1 MVTTLISAVSGK
13 IESKG
18 PEYVDVNVYG
28 VTFRISTPTTTIDQ
42 IGESGDSVR
51 LLTSLQLRQD
61 SITMYGFA
69 TEEDRIAFDALI
81 NINGVGPRLAI
92 AVLSTFDAG
101 SMAAAVQSEDTGAFV
116 RVPGVGART
125 ASRIVLELKGKL
137 DQSGSIPGGAEI
149 VDDVFDS
156 LTSLGY
162 SIQETRNAI
171 TSINTEEN
179 NKLNTEEK
187 LRLALQF
194 LTSQ

>member
-18 PEYVDVNVYG
+18 PEYVDVNVSG

-42 IGESGDSVR
+42 IGKSGDSVR

-137 DQSGSIPGGAEI
+137 DQSWSIPGGAEI

>member
-125 ASRIVLELKGKL
+125 ASRIVLELNGKL
-137 DQSGSIPGGAEI
+137 DQSWSIPGGAEI

-179 NKLNTEEK
+179 NKLNTEEN

>member
-137 DQSGSIPGGAEI
+137 DQSWSIPGGAEI

-162 SIQETRNAI
+162 SIQETRNAL

>member
-1 MVTTLISAVSGK
+1 MVNTLISAITGK

-18 PEYVDVNVYG
+18 PEYVDIIVSG
-28 VTFRISTPTTTIDQ
+28 VTFRISTPTSTIDR
-42 IGESGDSVR
+42 IGDSGDSVK

-69 TEEDRIAFDALI
+69 TEEDRMAFEALI

-101 SMAAAVQSEDTGAFV
+101 TMAAAVQSEDTDSFK
-116 RVPGVGART
+116 RVPGVGARS

-137 DQSGSIPGGAEI
+137 DQSWSIPGGAEI

-162 SIQETRNAI
+162 SVQETRRAI
-171 TSINTEEN
+171 TSTNTGEN
-179 NKLNTEEK
+179 DRLTTEEK

>member
-1 MVTTLISAVSGK
+1 MVNTLISAITGE

-18 PEYVDVNVYG
+18 PEYVDIIVSG
-28 VTFRISTPTTTIDQ
+28 VTFRISTPTSTIDR
-42 IGESGDSVR
+42 IGDSGDSVK

-69 TEEDRIAFDALI
+69 TEEDRMAFEALI

-101 SMAAAVQSEDTGAFV
+101 TMAAAVQSEDTDSFK

-137 DQSGSIPGGAEI
+137 DQSWSIPGGAEI

-162 SIQETRNAI
+162 SVQETRRAI
-171 TSINTEEN
+171 TSTNTGEN
-179 NKLNTEEK
+179 DRLTTEEK

>member
-18 PEYVDVNVYG
+18 PEYIDVNVSG

-42 IGESGDSVR
+42 IGKSGDSVR

-137 DQSGSIPGGAEI
+137 DQSWSIPGGAEI

-171 TSINTEEN
+171 NSINTEEN

>member
-1 MVTTLISAVSGK
+1 
-13 IESKG
+13 
-18 PEYVDVNVYG
+18 
-28 VTFRISTPTTTIDQ
+28 
-42 IGESGDSVR
+42 
-51 LLTSLQLRQD
+51 
-61 SITMYGFA
+61 MYGFA
-69 TEEDRIAFDALI
+69 TEEDRMAFEALI

-101 SMAAAVQSEDTGAFV
+101 SMAAAVQSEDTDSFK

-137 DQSGSIPGGAEI
+137 DQSWSIPGGAEI
-149 VDDVFDS
+149 VDDVFAS

-162 SIQETRNAI
+162 SVQETRRAI
-171 TSINTEEN
+171 TSTNTGEN
-179 NKLNTEEK
+179 DKLTTEEK

>member
-1 MVTTLISAVSGK
+1 MVNTLISAITGK

-18 PEYVDVNVYG
+18 PEYVDIIVSG
-28 VTFRISTPTTTIDQ
+28 VTFRISTPTSTIDR
-42 IGESGDSVR
+42 IGDSGDSVK

-69 TEEDRIAFDALI
+69 TEEDRMAFEALI

-101 SMAAAVQSEDTGAFV
+101 TMAAAVQSEDTDSFK

-137 DQSGSIPGGAEI
+137 DQSWSIPGGAEI

-162 SIQETRNAI
+162 SVQETRRAI
-171 TSINTEEN
+171 TSTNTGETDR
-179 NKLNTEEK
+179 LTTEEK

>member
-28 VTFRISTPTTTIDQ
+28 VTFRISTHTTTIDQ

-137 DQSGSIPGGAEI
+137 DQSWSIPGGAEI

-162 SIQETRNAI
+162 SIQETRNAL

>member
-18 PEYVDVNVYG
+18 PEYVDVNVSG

-101 SMAAAVQSEDTGAFV
+101 SMATAVQSEDTGAFV

-137 DQSGSIPGGAEI
+137 DQSWSIPGGAEI

>member
-1 MVTTLISAVSGK
+1 MVTTLISAITGK
-13 IESKG
+13 IASKG
-18 PEYVDVNVYG
+18 LEYVDINVSG
-28 VTFRISTPTTTIDQ
+28 VTFRISTPASTIDR
-42 IGESGDSVR
+42 IGKSGDSVK

-69 TEEDRIAFDALI
+69 PEEDRIAFEALI

-101 SMAAAVQSEDTGAFV
+101 TMAAAVQSEDTDSFK
-116 RVPGVGART
+116 RVPGIGART

-137 DQSGSIPGGAEI
+137 DQSWSIPGGAEI

-162 SIQETRNAI
+162 SVQETRSAI
-171 TSINTEEN
+171 TSINIKEN
-179 NKLNTEEK
+179 DKLTTEEK

>member
-1 MVTTLISAVSGK
+1 MVTTLISAITGK
-13 IESKG
+13 IASKG
-18 PEYVDVNVYG
+18 LEYVDINVSG
-28 VTFRISTPTTTIDQ
+28 VTFRISTPTSTIDR
-42 IGESGDSVR
+42 IGKSGDSVK

-69 TEEDRIAFDALI
+69 TEEDRIAFEALI

-101 SMAAAVQSEDTGAFV
+101 TMAAAVQSEDTDSFK
-116 RVPGVGART
+116 RVPGIGART

-137 DQSGSIPGGAEI
+137 DQSWSIPGGAEI

-162 SIQETRNAI
+162 SVQETRSAI
-171 TSINTEEN
+171 TSINTKEN
-179 NKLNTEEK
+179 DKLTTEEK

>member
-18 PEYVDVNVYG
+18 PEYIDVNVSG
-28 VTFRISTPTTTIDQ
+28 VTFRISTPSTTIDQ
-42 IGESGDSVR
+42 IGKSGDSVR

-137 DQSGSIPGGAEI
+137 DQSWSIPGGAEI

-171 TSINTEEN
+171 NSINTEEN

>member
-18 PEYVDVNVYG
+18 PEYVDVNVSG

-137 DQSGSIPGGAEI
+137 DQSWSIPGGAEI

>member
-1 MVTTLISAVSGK
+1 MVNTLISAISGK

-18 PEYVDVNVYG
+18 PEYVDIIVSG
-28 VTFRISTPTTTIDQ
+28 VTFRISTPTSTIDR
-42 IGESGDSVR
+42 IGDSGDSVK

-69 TEEDRIAFDALI
+69 TEEDRMAFEALI

-101 SMAAAVQSEDTGAFV
+101 TMAAAVQSEDTDSFK

-137 DQSGSIPGGAEI
+137 DQSWSIPGGAEI

-162 SIQETRNAI
+162 SVQETRRAI
-171 TSINTEEN
+171 TSTNTGEN
-179 NKLNTEEK
+179 DRLTTEEK

>member
-1 MVTTLISAVSGK
+1 MVNTLISAITGK

-18 PEYVDVNVYG
+18 PEYVDINVSG
-28 VTFRISTPTTTIDQ
+28 VTFRISTPTSTIDR
-42 IGESGDSVR
+42 IGDSGDFVK

-61 SITMYGFA
+61 TITMYGFA
-69 TEEDRIAFDALI
+69 TEEDRMAFEALI

-101 SMAAAVQSEDTGAFV
+101 TMAAAVQSEDTDSFK

-137 DQSGSIPGGAEI
+137 DQSWSIPGGAEI

-162 SIQETRNAI
+162 SVQETRRAI
-171 TSINTEEN
+171 TSTSTGEN
-179 NKLNTEEK
+179 DKLTTEEK
-187 LRLALQF
+187 LRLSLQF

>member
-1 MVTTLISAVSGK
+1 MVTTLISAITGK
-13 IESKG
+13 IASKG
-18 PEYVDVNVYG
+18 LEYVDINVSG
-28 VTFRISTPTTTIDQ
+28 VTFRISTPTSTIDR
-42 IGESGDSVR
+42 IGKSGDSVK

-69 TEEDRIAFDALI
+69 TEEDRIAFEALI

-101 SMAAAVQSEDTGAFV
+101 TMAAAVQSEDTDSFK
-116 RVPGVGART
+116 RVPGIGART

-137 DQSGSIPGGAEI
+137 DQSWSIPGGAEI

-162 SIQETRNAI
+162 SVQETRSAI
-171 TSINTEEN
+171 TSINIKEN
-179 NKLNTEEK
+179 DKLTTEEK

>member
-1 MVTTLISAVSGK
+1 
-13 IESKG
+13 
-18 PEYVDVNVYG
+18 
-28 VTFRISTPTTTIDQ
+28 
-42 IGESGDSVR
+42 
-51 LLTSLQLRQD
+51 
-61 SITMYGFA
+61 MYGFA

-137 DQSGSIPGGAEI
+137 DQSWSIPGGAEI

-171 TSINTEEN
+171 NSINTEEN

>member
-18 PEYVDVNVYG
+18 PEYVDVNVSG
-28 VTFRISTPTTTIDQ
+28 VTFRISTPSTTIDQ
-42 IGESGDSVR
+42 IGKSGDSVR

-137 DQSGSIPGGAEI
+137 DQSWSIPGGAEI

>member
-18 PEYVDVNVYG
+18 PEYVDVNVSG

-42 IGESGDSVR
+42 IGKSGDSVR

-137 DQSGSIPGGAEI
+137 DQSWSIPGGSEI

>member
-18 PEYVDVNVYG
+18 PEYVDVNVSG

-42 IGESGDSVR
+42 IGKSGDSVR

-137 DQSGSIPGGAEI
+137 DQSWSIPGGAEI

-162 SIQETRNAI
+162 SIQETPNAI

>member
-18 PEYVDVNVYG
+18 PEYVDVNVSG

-137 DQSGSIPGGAEI
+137 DQSWSIPGGAEI

-171 TSINTEEN
+171 NSINTEEN

>member
-1 MVTTLISAVSGK
+1 MVNTLISAITGK

-18 PEYVDVNVYG
+18 PEYVDIIVSG
-28 VTFRISTPTTTIDQ
+28 FTFRISTPTSTIDR
-42 IGESGDSVR
+42 IGDSGDSVK

-69 TEEDRIAFDALI
+69 TEEDRMAFEALI

-101 SMAAAVQSEDTGAFV
+101 TMAAAVQSEDTDSFK

-137 DQSGSIPGGAEI
+137 DQSWSIPGGAEI

-162 SIQETRNAI
+162 SVQETRRAI
-171 TSINTEEN
+171 TSTNTGEN
-179 NKLNTEEK
+179 DRLTTEEK

>member
-28 VTFRISTPTTTIDQ
+28 VTFRISTPTTTIAQ
-42 IGESGDSVR
+42 IGKSGDSVR

-137 DQSGSIPGGAEI
+137 DQSWSIPGGAEI

>member
-101 SMAAAVQSEDTGAFV
+101 SMAAAVQ
-116 RVPGVGART
+116 
-125 ASRIVLELKGKL
+125 
-137 DQSGSIPGGAEI
+137 
-149 VDDVFDS
+149 
-156 LTSLGY
+156 
-162 SIQETRNAI
+162 
-171 TSINTEEN
+171 
-179 NKLNTEEK
+179 
-187 LRLALQF
+187 
-194 LTSQ
+194 

>member
-18 PEYVDVNVYG
+18 PEYVDLNVCG

-137 DQSGSIPGGAEI
+137 DQSWSIPGGAEI

>member
-137 DQSGSIPGGAEI
+137 DQSWSIPGGAEI

-171 TSINTEEN
+171 NSINTEEN

>member
-18 PEYVDVNVYG
+18 PEYVDVNVSG

-42 IGESGDSVR
+42 IGKSGDSVR

-137 DQSGSIPGGAEI
+137 DQSWSIPGGAEI

-171 TSINTEEN
+171 NSINTEEN

>member
-28 VTFRISTPTTTIDQ
+28 VTFRISTPTTTKDQ

-137 DQSGSIPGGAEI
+137 DQSWSIPGGAEI

>member
-42 IGESGDSVR
+42 IGKSGDSVR

-92 AVLSTFDAG
+92 AVLSTLDAG

-137 DQSGSIPGGAEI
+137 DQSWSIPGGAEI

>member
-1 MVTTLISAVSGK
+1 MVNTLISAITGK

-18 PEYVDVNVYG
+18 PEYVDIIVSG
-28 VTFRISTPTTTIDQ
+28 VTFRISTPTSTIDR
-42 IGESGDSVR
+42 IGDSGDSVK

-69 TEEDRIAFDALI
+69 TEEDRMAFEALI

-101 SMAAAVQSEDTGAFV
+101 TMAAAVQSEDTDSFK

-137 DQSGSIPGGAEI
+137 DQSWSIPGGAEI

-162 SIQETRNAI
+162 SVQETRRAI
-171 TSINTEEN
+171 TSTNTGEN
-179 NKLNTEEK
+179 DKLTTEEK

>member
-125 ASRIVLELKGKL
+125 ASRICLLY
-137 DQSGSIPGGAEI
+137 
-149 VDDVFDS
+149 
-156 LTSLGY
+156 TSPSPRDRG
-162 SIQETRNAI
+162 
-171 TSINTEEN
+171 
-179 NKLNTEEK
+179 
-187 LRLALQF
+187 
-194 LTSQ
+194 

>member
-1 MVTTLISAVSGK
+1 MVNTLISAVTGE

-18 PEYVDVNVYG
+18 PEYVDIIVSG
-28 VTFRISTPTTTIDQ
+28 VTFRISTPTSTIDR
-42 IGESGDSVR
+42 IGDSGDPVK

-69 TEEDRIAFDALI
+69 TEEDRMAFEALI

-101 SMAAAVQSEDTGAFV
+101 TMAAAVQSEDTDSFK

-137 DQSGSIPGGAEI
+137 DQSWSIPGGAEI

-162 SIQETRNAI
+162 SVQETRRAI
-171 TSINTEEN
+171 TSTNTGEN
-179 NKLNTEEK
+179 DRLTTEEK

>member
-92 AVLSTFDAG
+92 AVLSTLDAG

-137 DQSGSIPGGAEI
+137 DQSWSIPGGAEI

>member
-42 IGESGDSVR
+42 IGKSGDSVR

-137 DQSGSIPGGAEI
+137 DQSWSIPGGAEI

-171 TSINTEEN
+171 NSINTEEN

>member
-1 MVTTLISAVSGK
+1 MVTTLISADSGK

-137 DQSGSIPGGAEI
+137 DQSWSIPGGAEI

>member
-1 MVTTLISAVSGK
+1 MVNTLISAITGK

-18 PEYVDVNVYG
+18 PEYVDIIVSG
-28 VTFRISTPTTTIDQ
+28 VTFRISTPTSTIDR
-42 IGESGDSVR
+42 IGDSGDSVK

-69 TEEDRIAFDALI
+69 TEEDRMAFEALI

-101 SMAAAVQSEDTGAFV
+101 TMAAAVQSEDTDSFK

-125 ASRIVLELKGKL
+125 ASRIVVELKGKL
-137 DQSGSIPGGAEI
+137 DQSWSIPGGAEI

-162 SIQETRNAI
+162 SVQETRRAI
-171 TSINTEEN
+171 TSTNTGEN
-179 NKLNTEEK
+179 DRLTTEEK

>member
-18 PEYVDVNVYG
+18 PEYIDVNVSG

-137 DQSGSIPGGAEI
+137 DQSWSIPGGAEI

-171 TSINTEEN
+171 NSINTEEN

>member
-18 PEYVDVNVYG
+18 PEYIDVNVSG

-42 IGESGDSVR
+42 IGKSGDSVR

-137 DQSGSIPGGAEI
+137 DQSWSIPGGAEI

>member
-1 MVTTLISAVSGK
+1 
-13 IESKG
+13 
-18 PEYVDVNVYG
+18 
-28 VTFRISTPTTTIDQ
+28 
-42 IGESGDSVR
+42 
-51 LLTSLQLRQD
+51 
-61 SITMYGFA
+61 
-69 TEEDRIAFDALI
+69 
-81 NINGVGPRLAI
+81 
-92 AVLSTFDAG
+92 
-101 SMAAAVQSEDTGAFV
+101 
-116 RVPGVGART
+116 
-125 ASRIVLELKGKL
+125 LELKGKL
-137 DQSGSIPGGAEI
+137 DQSWSIPGGAEI